1 MARRKLTSDP
11 SQVVGYLRV
20 STEEQVV
27 SGLGLKAQEAA
38 IRTAAAA
45 RGADLV
51 AVYSDP
57 GLSGSVAPEDRPGLT
72 DALAA
77 VGAGK
82 AGVLMVAKLDR
93 LTRTILDFALLMQ
106 RSQREGWALVTL
118 DLGVDTSTP
127 QGELM
132 ANVFATFAQF
142 ERRLIGQR
150 TKDALAVKRAQGVR
164 LGRPVTLPPAVRERI
179 VAERLAGATMATIAA
194 DLTAA
199 AVPTAQGGAR
209 WHASTVQSV
218 LRSVELDQEIGGT
231 TTAA

>member
-11 SQVVGYLRV
+11 AQVVGYLRA

-27 SGLGLKAQEAA
+27 SGLGLQAQEAA
-38 IRTAAAA
+38 IRTATAA
-45 RGADLV
+45 RGAELV
-51 AVYSDP
+51 AVYTDP
-57 GLSGSVAPEDRPGLT
+57 GVSGSVPPEDRAGLT

-77 VGAGK
+77 VGPGR

-93 LTRTILDFALLMQ
+93 LTRAVLDFALLMQ
-106 RSQREGWALVTL
+106 RSQHESWALVTL

-179 VAERLAGATMATIAA
+179 VAERRGGSTMATIAA
-194 DLTAA
+194 GLTAD

-218 LRSVELDQEIGGT
+218 LRSVELDQEIAGT
-231 TTAA
+231 SAA

>member
-1 MARRKLTSDP
+1 MVRRKLVADP
-11 SQVVGYLRV
+11 SQVVAYLRV
-20 STEEQVV
+20 STEEQAV
-27 SGLGLKAQEAA
+27 SGLGLQAQEAA
-38 IRTAAAA
+38 IRTATAD

-51 AVYSDP
+51 AIYSDP
-57 GLSGSVAPEDRPGLT
+57 GVSGAVAPADRPGLT

-77 VGAGK
+77 VGPGR

-93 LTRTILDFALLMQ
+93 LTRTLLDFALLMQ

-164 LGRPVTLPPAVRERI
+164 LGRPVALPAAVRDRI
-179 VAERLAGATMATIAA
+179 VGERRAGATMATIAA
-194 DLTAA
+194 RLTAD

-209 WHASTVQSV
+209 WHPSTVQSV
-218 LRSVELDQEIGGT
+218 LRSVELDQELNGT
-231 TTAA
+231 AVA

>member
-1 MARRKLTSDP
+1 MARRKLISDP
-11 SQVVGYLRV
+11 SQVVAYLRV

-27 SGLGLKAQEAA
+27 SGLGLMAQEAA
-38 IRTAAAA
+38 IRTATAT

-57 GLSGSVAPEDRPGLT
+57 GMSGSVEPEDRPGLT
-72 DALAA
+72 GALAA
-77 VGAGK
+77 VGPGR
-82 AGVLMVAKLDR
+82 AGVLMVAELDR
-93 LTRTILDFALLMQ
+93 LTRTLLDFALLMQ

-164 LGRPVTLPPAVRERI
+164 LGRPVALPGAVRERI
-179 VAERLAGATMATIAA
+179 VAERRAGATMATIAA
-194 DLTAA
+194 GLTADA
-199 AVPTAQGGAR
+199 IPTAQGGVR
-209 WHASTVQSV
+209 WHPSTVQSV
-218 LRSVELDQEIGGT
+218 LRSVELDQELAG
-231 TTAA
+231 TAAA

>member
-1 MARRKLTSDP
+1 DP
-11 SQVVGYLRV
+11 SQVIAYTRV
-20 STEEQVV
+20 STEEQAV
-27 SGLGLKAQEAA
+27 SGLGLKAQETA
-38 IRTAAAA
+38 IRTATAA

-51 AVYSDP
+51 AIYSDP
-57 GLSGSVAPEDRPGLT
+57 GISGAVAPEDRPGLT
-72 DALAA
+72 DALGA
-77 VGAGK
+77 VGPGR

-93 LTRTILDFALLMQ
+93 LTRTVLDFAFLMQ

-164 LGRPVTLPPAVRERI
+164 LGRPVTLPSAVRERI
-179 VAERLAGATMATIAA
+179 VAERRAGATMAAIAA
-194 DLTAA
+194 GLTAD

-231 TTAA
+231 AA